1 MGGHT
6 TAGGEDTS
14 GCTHAFDIFGR
25 SLLTDEDDLL
35 AGGSGLHCGLRSEN
49 DGSHCSARRC
59 GQTLGDNLGLLL
71 GGGVEHRVEDL
82 IELSGRDA
90 HDSGLLVDHA
100 FLQHIH
106 CHLQGGNAGA
116 LADTALQHPE
126 LAFLDGELY
135 ILHVVEVGFQ
145 LEADSVEFSINLGH
159 CLLQALEVLVMVGLG
174 GLVQRVGGADTRDH
188 VLALGVDEPLA
199 VELVVAGG
207 RIAAESDTGCG
218 GVAHVA
224 EHHALHVY
232 SGAPVI
238 RNLFDA
244 AVSDC
249 ALAVPAL
256 EHAADGAPKLGF
268 CGVGEFDS
276 ENFLDL
282 HLELVA
288 EVFELICGDVGVG
301 LVALGVLQLLHH
313 AVQLLAYALAVFGLD
328 ALGLL
333 HHDV

>member
-1 MGGHT
+1 M
-6 TAGGEDTS
+6 AS
-14 GCTHAFDIFGR
+14 
-25 SLLTDEDDLL
+25 
-35 AGGSGLHCGLRSEN
+35 
-49 DGSHCSARRC
+49 
-59 GQTLGDNLGLLL
+59 
-71 GGGVEHRVEDL
+71 
-82 IELSGRDA
+82 
-90 HDSGLLVDHA
+90 
-100 FLQHIH
+100 
-106 CHLQGGNAGA
+106 
-116 LADTALQHPE
+116 
-126 LAFLDGELY
+126 
-135 ILHVVEVGFQ
+135 
-145 LEADSVEFSINLGH
+145 
-159 CLLQALEVLVMVGLG
+159 VLVMVGLG

-207 RIAAESDTGCG
+207 RIAAEGDTGCG

-224 EHHALHVY
+224 EHHALHVD

-256 EHAADGAPKLGF
+256 EHATDGTPKLSLG
-268 CGVGEFDS
+268 GVGELDS

-288 EVFELICGDVGVG
+288 EVFEFICGDVGVG
-301 LVALGVLQLLHH
+301 LVALGVFQLLHH